1 MNDLNRVQNA
11 QKFVDDYETI
21 EDTLSCLIDDV
32 ELEESKRYVRE
43 LLADYQLQYENEYE
57 ENQKILDAEWEEEN
71 KEQEKEY
78 WLDQF

>member
-1 MNDLNRVQNA
+1 MNDLRKVQNA

-43 LLADYQLQYENEYE
+43 LLADYQSQYENEYE
-57 ENQKILDAEWEEEN
+57 DNQKILDAEWEEEN

-78 WLDQF
+78 WDDQF

>member
-32 ELEESKRYVRE
+32 ELQESKKYVRE
-43 LLADYQLQYENEYE
+43 LLADYQSQYENEYE
-57 ENQKILDAEWEEEN
+57 ENQKILDTEWEEEN
-71 KEQEKEY
+71 EEQLKEY
-78 WLDQF
+78 WNDQF

>member
-1 MNDLNRVQNA
+1 MNDLSRVQNA

-32 ELEESKRYVRE
+32 ELEESKRYVQE
-43 LLADYQLQYENEYE
+43 LLADYQLQYESEYE

-78 WLDQF
+78 WADQF

>member
-1 MNDLNRVQNA
+1 MNDLSKVQNA

-32 ELEESKRYVRE
+32 ELEESKKYARE
-43 LLADYQLQYENEYE
+43 LLTDYQLQYENEYE

>member
-11 QKFVDDYETI
+11 QKFVDDYEKI

>member
-1 MNDLNRVQNA
+1 MNNLSKVQNA

-21 EDTLSCLIDDV
+21 EDTLRCLIDDV
-32 ELEESKRYVRE
+32 ELEESKKYARE
-43 LLADYQLQYENEYE
+43 LLTDYQSQYENEYE

>member
-21 EDTLSCLIDDV
+21 EGTLSCLINDV
-32 ELEESKRYVRE
+32 ELNESKKYVQE
-43 LLADYQLQYENEYE
+43 LLAEFQSQYENEYE

-71 KEQEKEY
+71 REQEKEY
-78 WLDQF
+78 WNNQF

>member
-1 MNDLNRVQNA
+1 MNDLRKVQNA

-21 EDTLSCLIDDV
+21 EDTLKCLIDDV
-32 ELEESKRYVRE
+32 ELKESQKYVHE
-43 LLADYQLQYENEYE
+43 LLAEFQSQYESEYE

-78 WLDQF
+78 WDDQF

>member
-1 MNDLNRVQNA
+1 MNDLRKVQNA

-32 ELEESKRYVRE
+32 ELEETKKYVRE
-43 LLADYQLQYENEYE
+43 LLADYQSQYANEYE
-57 ENQKILDAEWEEEN
+57 DNQKILDAEWEEEN

-78 WLDQF
+78 WEDQF

>member
-1 MNDLNRVQNA
+1 MNDLRKVQNA

-32 ELEESKRYVRE
+32 ELEESKRYVQE
-43 LLADYQLQYENEYE
+43 MLAEYQSQYENEYE
-57 ENQKILDAEWEEEN
+57 DNQKILDEEWEQQE

-78 WLDQF
+78 WESQF